1 MYRTGIILII
11 IKIRHSKTRW
21 FWCLFF
27 SGSGF
32 ETFIRGKKKISGKL
46 VVVKRKGGEKNDV
59 KKSFFFFAKVKKSCV
74 TFTMRVNHHSICFN
88 IKYFYTL

>member
-11 IKIRHSKTRW
+11 IKILHSKTRW

-59 KKSFFFFAKVKKSCV
+59 KKSFFFLLKLKSHV
-74 TFTMRVNHHSICFN
+74 
-88 IKYFYTL
+88 LLLQ